1 MSEFDIET
9 YLERQVDNN
18 NGAFLKPPSSS
29 IENRWVFFL
38 PFVVIITLS
47 FYINK
52 QLFYSLY

>member
-38 PFVVIITLS
+38 PFVVIIT
-47 FYINK
+47 
-52 QLFYSLY
+52 